1 MAYIGLT
8 PKETLLISSQQTF
21 TGDGSNRSFTLDRSV
36 GTEND
41 IQVQVGNT
49 LQIPTTDYTA
59 TGTALTFGAGA
70 VPADSSSITVVYRA
84 GSLQTVTLDTTSFQ
98 AGSEGS
104 PTINHVSQNSTG
116 IYFPSTS
123 RLGFVTNGNKRVE
136 INNSITASSTT
147 TGALQV
153 AGGVGITQKLYVG
166 DTVYATST
174 TTSTS
179 TSSGSLVVSGGAGI
193 AENLFVGGDMQVT
206 GDFIVNGTFTTT
218 SSDSLAVT
226 DPFIFVAS
234 TNAGDSVDQ
243 GLVGQYNDGAN
254 TRHTGIFRDVTDGKW
269 KLFDNLIPEPTTTV
283 DTTDSTYSA
292 ADFVLGNLEIT
303 ASTAS
308 TNTSSGALIVTGGAA
323 VGGNLNVGGSGSLTA
338 TTAFYADLAE
348 KYTADADYE
357 PGTVLMFGGDA
368 EVTLCDTDAC
378 KKVAGVVSTRPAHL
392 MNAGLEGDHV
402 IDLAL
407 SGRVPCKVKG
417 PVAKGDMMVSAGG
430 GYARAEAN
438 PSIGSVIG
446 KALESTD
453 AEQST
458 IEVVVGRL

>member
-1 MAYIGLT
+1 MAYLGLT
-8 PKETLLISSQQTF
+8 PKETLLISSQQLF
-21 TGDGSNRSFTLDRSV
+21 TGDGSNRSFVLDRSV
-36 GTEND
+36 STEND
-41 IQVQVGNT
+41 IQVQVGNV

-59 TGTALTFGAGA
+59 TGTALTFGAGS
-70 VPADSSSITVVYRA
+70 VPADSSQITVVYRA
-84 GSLQTVTLDTTSFQ
+84 GALQTVVLDTTSFQ

-123 RLGFVTNGNKRVE
+123 RIGFVTNGNKRVE
-136 INNSITASSTT
+136 VNNSITASSTT

-153 AGGVGITQKLYVG
+153 AGGVGITGKLYVG
-166 DTVYATST
+166 DIVHVTST
-174 TTSTS
+174 TASTN
-179 TSSGSLVVSGGAGI
+179 TGSGALQVAGGAGI

-206 GDFIVNGTFTTT
+206 GDFTVNGTFTTT
-218 SSDSLAVT
+218 GSDSLVIN
-226 DPFIFVAS
+226 DPFVFIS
-234 TNAGDSVDQ
+234 NNNAGDSVDM
-243 GLVGQYNDGAN
+243 GVVGKYNDGSN
-254 TRHTGIFRDVTDGKW
+254 TRYTGLFRDVTNAKW
-269 KLFDNLIPEPTTTV
+269 RLFDNLIPVPTTTV
-283 DTTDSTYSA
+283 DTTDSTYAES
-292 ADFVLGNLEIT
+292 DMMVGNLEVT

-308 TNTSSGALIVTGGAA
+308 SNTSSGALIVTGGVA
-323 VGGNLNVGGSGSLTA
+323 VGGDLNVGGSGSLTA

-357 PGTVLMFGGDA
+357 PGTVVMFGGDA

-392 MNAGLEGDHV
+392 MNAGLEGAHV

-430 GYARAEAN
+430 GYARAEEN
-438 PSIGSVIG
+438 PSMGTVIG
-446 KALESTD
+446 KALENND
-453 AEQST
+453 KDEAT